1 MAKTDAVHAL
11 RRANYFGVVVEEAL
25 PVIQVARMIGC
36 TTGEHLARFLNV
48 VGVNAPNGGVSAK
61 VSSGKWTKNSANR
74 AVQHLV
80 EKKLLIWRRH
90 RGKRSPALEVLRFE
104 LFETAV
110 KVCREKEGYGSQ
122 EQSAA

>member
-25 PVIQVARMIGC
+25 PVILVARMSGC
-36 TTGEHLARFLNV
+36 TTGEHLARFLNA
-48 VGVNAPNGGVSAK
+48 VGVHAPNGGVEAK

-74 AVQHLV
+74 AVEYLIRR
-80 EKKLLIWRRH
+80 KLIIWSRH
-90 RGKRSPALEVLRFE
+90 RGKRNPAMEALRKAYFAE
-104 LFETAV
+104 AV
-110 KVCREKEGYGSQ
+110 KMCRKVEGYAAK